1 MRLLINLAL
10 LMVLSCA
17 LTGVAGFHQVSRK
30 GKVLVL
36 LDSMDMQETH
46 SKFFQNVKNRGFEME
61 FATISTKSVSLRD
74 WDVWQYDKLM
84 IFGGSQSRRK
94 KIQ

>member
-17 LTGVAGFHQVSRK
+17 LTGAVESGISRK

-84 IFGGSQSRRK
+84 IFGGSQSKTK
-94 KIQ
+94 KFQ

>member
-1 MRLLINLAL
+1 
-10 LMVLSCA
+10 MVLSCA
-17 LTGVAGFHQVSRK
+17 LTGAVESGISRK

-36 LDSMDMQETH
+36 FDSMDMQETH

>member
-1 MRLLINLAL
+1 
-10 LMVLSCA
+10 MVLSCA
-17 LTGVAGFHQVSRK
+17 LTGVVGSGISRK

-36 LDSMDMQETH
+36 LDSMNMQETH
-46 SKFFQNVKNRGFEME
+46 SKFFQNVKNRGFEIE

-84 IFGGSQSRRK
+84 IFGGSQSK
-94 KIQ
+94 TKIPFQ